1 MPAPAAQTSYIEI
14 VQLVAQS
21 VGHPKPTD
29 VAGSQDEA
37 VLRMGWYANQACT
50 ELATMAN
57 WNELIKPY
65 TISIFNDYVGQPEKS
80 FELPADFY
88 GFVDNTQWNRSTQL
102 PAIGPV
108 TPQDWQWLVV
118 RQALITTRF
127 MWRLRNG
134 LLWIKTP
141 PESPQPFVFEYTG
154 KNWCIDGVTGVEK
167 DLMTNNSDYHV
178 YPWDV
183 VVLLTRVKWLKNEG
197 YDSTQAERD
206 FSRTLEAREG
216 SNFGNAT
223 LNLVPGG
230 GYPYLN
236 ANRNA
241 PDTGY
246 GR

>member
-1 MPAPAAQTSYIEI
+1 MPSPAAQCSYIEI
-14 VQLVAQS
+14 VQLVAQA
-21 VGHPKPTD
+21 VGHPKPVD

-37 VLRMGWYANQACT
+37 VLRLGWYANQACT
-50 ELATMAN
+50 ELAIKCD
-57 WNELIKPY
+57 WNELTFPY
-65 TISIFNDYVGQPEKS
+65 TISIFNDYVGQPEKA
-80 FELPADFY
+80 FDLPADFY
-88 GFVDNTQWNRSTQL
+88 GFLDNTQWNRSTQL

-134 LLWIKTP
+134 QLWIKSP
-141 PESPQPFVFEYTG
+141 PESPQPFVFEYTS
-154 KNWCIDGVTGVEK
+154 KNWCVDGLTGATK
-167 DLMTNNSDYHV
+167 DLMSNNSDYHV

-183 VVLLTRVKWLKNEG
+183 VVLLTRSKWLKNEG
-197 YDSTQAERD
+197 YDNKAAQDDFEQA
-206 FSRTLEAREG
+206 LAARMG
-216 SNFGNAT
+216 SNLGNT
-223 LNLVPGG
+223 SLNLVPGG

-236 ANRNA
+236 ANNNA